1 VSVQVA
7 TESTDTLPW
16 GLVTSDPGLLARARA
31 GLAEVEELLARC
43 AHSDHPLIRESASHL
58 VAAGGK
64 RFRPLLTIVAAEFG
78 EPAVP
83 EVVVAGCV
91 VELTHL
97 ATLYHDDVMD
107 EAALRRG
114 VQTANARWDNTIAIL
129 TGDYLFAKASMLLAD
144 LGPEAVRLQAATF
157 ERLVTGQINECLEPG
172 PEESAIEHYLNVL
185 EDKTGSLIATSA
197 RFGALLSGASPT
209 VVEQLTRFGETFG
222 VAFQLADDI
231 IDIAGEA
238 EQSGKQPGTDLREG
252 VPTLPTLYALASTD
266 PESARLRELLS
277 APIEDDALVVEALE
291 SLRGHAAMDQA
302 RATARRY
309 ADEARAMLE
318 GLPDIPAREALYAL
332 CDLVHSRTV

>member
-7 TESTDTLPW
+7 TERAGSLPW
-16 GLVTSDPGLLARARA
+16 GLVTGDPGLLARARA
-31 GLAEVEELLARC
+31 GLAEVEELLLRC
-43 AHSDHPLIRESASHL
+43 AHSDHALIRESAVHL
-58 VAAGGK
+58 VEAGGK

-78 EPAVP
+78 EPSVP

-107 EAALRRG
+107 EAVLRRG
-114 VQTANARWDNTIAIL
+114 VPTANARWDNTIAIL

-157 ERLVTGQINECLEPG
+157 ERLVTGQINECIDPEPG
-172 PEESAIEHYLNVL
+172 ESAIEHYLKVL
-185 EDKTGSLIATSA
+185 EDKTGSLIATST
-197 RFGALLSGASPT
+197 RFGAMLSGASPN

-238 EQSGKQPGTDLREG
+238 EQSGKLPGTDLREG

-277 APIEDDALVVEALE
+277 GPIEDDELVLEALAH
-291 SLRGHAAMDQA
+291 LRTHAAMDQA
-302 RATARRY
+302 RATTLRY
-309 ADEARAMLE
+309 AAEARSMLE
-318 GLPDIPAREALYAL
+318 GLPDIPARDALYAL

>member
-1 VSVQVA
+1 
-7 TESTDTLPW
+7 
-16 GLVTSDPGLLARARA
+16 
-31 GLAEVEELLARC
+31 
-43 AHSDHPLIRESASHL
+43 
-58 VAAGGK
+58 
-64 RFRPLLTIVAAEFG
+64 
-78 EPAVP
+78 
-83 EVVVAGCV
+83 V

-107 EAALRRG
+107 EATLRRG
-114 VQTANARWDNTIAIL
+114 VPTANARWDNTIAIL

-157 ERLVTGQINECLEPG
+157 ERLVTGQINECIDPAPG
-172 PEESAIEHYLNVL
+172 ESAIDHYLNVL

-231 IDIAGEA
+231 IDIAGDA
-238 EQSGKQPGTDLREG
+238 EQSGKVPGTDLREG

-277 APIEDDALVVEALE
+277 APIEEDGLVLEALE
-291 SLRGHAAMDQA
+291 GLRAHAAMDQA

-318 GLPDIPAREALYAL
+318 GLPDIPARDALYAL
-332 CDLVHSRTV
+332 CELVHSRTV